1 MARNIYISQTVK
13 SEQDLY
19 ENIIIESM
27 QIYGQE
33 VQYIPRTLVAE
44 DQIFGEDVA
53 SAFKAAYQIEMY
65 LENLDNFDGDQ
76 ELFTKFGVEILERDG
91 TRL

>member
-27 QIYGQE
+27 KIYGQE
-33 VQYIPRTLVAE
+33 VQYIPRELVAE
-44 DQIFGEDVA
+44 DRIFQEDTT
-53 SAFKAAYQIEMY
+53 SLPTIK
-65 LENLDNFDGDQ
+65 
-76 ELFTKFGVEILERDG
+76 
-91 TRL
+91 